1 MATMKR
7 MIGLYLL
14 NPGKKLLLLQ
24 NILTKLLLKMFCH
37 KKKLLRNKR
46 CINSKIIIIIILIII
61 MMIIIITIMVILRD
75 KNKITTVCTEHNF
88 KNLVEY
94 RTLLYIVKINKSTLG

>member
-46 CINSKIIIIIILIII
+46 CINSKIIIIIII
-61 MMIIIITIMVILRD
+61 MMIIIITIIVILRD

>member
-1 MATMKR
+1 MKR

-46 CINSKIIIIIILIII
+46 CINSKIIIII
-61 MMIIIITIMVILRD
+61 MIIIITIIVILRD

>member
-46 CINSKIIIIIILIII
+46 CINSKIIIIIII
-61 MMIIIITIMVILRD
+61 MMIIIIITIIVILRD

>member
-46 CINSKIIIIIILIII
+46 CINSKIIIIIIII
-61 MMIIIITIMVILRD
+61 MMIIIITIIVILRD

>member
-1 MATMKR
+1 M
-7 MIGLYLL
+7 
-14 NPGKKLLLLQ
+14 
-24 NILTKLLLKMFCH
+24 
-37 KKKLLRNKR
+37 
-46 CINSKIIIIIILIII
+46 
-61 MMIIIITIMVILRD
+61 MMIIIITIIVILRD

>member
-1 MATMKR
+1 
-7 MIGLYLL
+7 
-14 NPGKKLLLLQ
+14 
-24 NILTKLLLKMFCH
+24 MFCH
-37 KKKLLRNKR
+37 KKKLLRKKG
-46 CINSKIIIIIILIII
+46 CITSKIIIIII
-61 MMIIIITIMVILRD
+61 ILRD